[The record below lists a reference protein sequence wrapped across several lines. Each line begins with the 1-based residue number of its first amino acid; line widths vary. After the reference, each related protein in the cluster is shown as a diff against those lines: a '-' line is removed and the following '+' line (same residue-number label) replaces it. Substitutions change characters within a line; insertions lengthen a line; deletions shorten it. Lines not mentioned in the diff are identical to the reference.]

1 MTARRD
7 ALDAIAHRT
16 PSRVPYDLQFTAEAR
31 RKMAEFYGDDRF
43 EAKLGGCLTIARVG
57 MRRNV
62 GPDLWEDEFGVLWDR
77 SRDRDIGIPANRLI
91 TPETLPAY
99 RMPDPDESLL
109 CAEVEAA
116 VQQRH
121 DTLVVVKFSYNLFER
136 AWSLVGLDELLMAM
150 VTDPPLVHTLLDRLT
165 DYYLRL
171 IERVTAY
178 PVDAVLFGD
187 DWGSQRGLLM
197 GPAHWRAFLK
207 PRVAELYRAVRR
219 RGGLVFLHCCGKVQ
233 ELLPELIECGLD
245 VLNPFQPEVMD
256 VAEMKRLHGDRLT
269 FYGGI
274 STQQTLPRGN
284 VAQTRDEVRR
294 LLDLFHEGGG
304 CIAAPAH
311 AIPGDARPENIA
323 AMIDVLR
330 TQ

>member
-1 MTARRD
+1 MNARRD

-16 PSRVPYDLQFTAEAR
+16 PSRVPYDLQFTADAR
-31 RKMAEFYGDDRF
+31 RKMVDFYGDAGF
-43 EAKLGGCLTIARVG
+43 EKKLGGCLTIARVST
-57 MRRNV
+57 RREV

-91 TPETLPAY
+91 TAETLPAY
-99 RMPDPDESLL
+99 RMPASDDPLL
-109 CAEVEAA
+109 CAEVETA
-116 VQQRH
+116 VHARH
-121 DTLVVVKFSYNLFER
+121 DTLLVVKFSYNLFER
-136 AWSLVGLDELLMAM
+136 AWSLVGLEELLMAM
-150 VTDPPLVHTLLDRLT
+150 VADPPVIHTLLDRLT
-165 DYYLRL
+165 EYYLRL
-171 IERVTAY
+171 IERVMAY

-197 GPAHWRAFLK
+197 GPARWREFLK
-207 PRVAELYRAVRR
+207 PRVAELYHAVKQH
-219 RGGLVFLHCCGKVQ
+219 GGLVFLHCCGKVQ

-245 VLNPFQPEVMD
+245 VFNPFQPEVMD
-256 VAEMKRLHGDRLT
+256 VAKMKRLYVNRLT

-274 STQQTLPRGN
+274 STQQTLPRGT

-304 CIAAPAH
+304 YIAAPAH
-311 AIPGDARPENIA
+311 AIPGDARPENVA

-330 TQ
+330 AQ